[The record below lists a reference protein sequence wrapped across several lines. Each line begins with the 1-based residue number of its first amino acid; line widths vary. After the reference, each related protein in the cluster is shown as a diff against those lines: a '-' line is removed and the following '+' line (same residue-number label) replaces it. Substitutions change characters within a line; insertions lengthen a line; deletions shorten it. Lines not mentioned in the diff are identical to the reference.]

1 MLILAEDHPL
11 PLEEITIAQDQ
22 QEEILLQLQEIAIT
36 QDQQEEVLTLRGK
49 TVELKEILHLD
60 AVLAQQEE
68 AVVTQIPGIII
79 LLQGD
84 LLLVVIILEALDQA
98 EVHLPLKKEETKK

>member
-11 PLEEITIAQDQ
+11 LLEEITIAQDQ
-22 QEEILLQLQEIAIT
+22 QEEILLQLQEIAVT
-36 QDQQEEVLTLRGK
+36 QDQQEVLTLRVK